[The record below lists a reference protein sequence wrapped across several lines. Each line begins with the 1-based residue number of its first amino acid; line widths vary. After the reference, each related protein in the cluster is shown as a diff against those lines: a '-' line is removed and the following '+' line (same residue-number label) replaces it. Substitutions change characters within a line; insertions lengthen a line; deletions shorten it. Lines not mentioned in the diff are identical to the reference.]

1 MAPDD
6 IDQWLSFAEEPS
18 RKPRFTW
25 GVPESIAAAIAVVV
39 LIGVVVLWPSG
50 SAGQDASDQLG
61 GIGIPSEFHEA
72 VVVEQTVYACGGTT
86 ELECS
91 LVVFEITAGPE
102 AGRTYTQEFPLVDT
116 TPEFNTGQKVML
128 SRVGPNGRI
137 TAVSEAPCDFDPS
150 VDCTTLTLLLTDGIA
165 GGTENS
171 TVDFELFPGQEEG
184 LTVGTDVHIL
194 VESDGTIVGVTA
206 TTIQSMY
213 QYADS
218 QRRTFLWVLLLA
230 FAAAVIAL
238 GRWRGVAALTGLAL
252 SLIVVVVWLI
262 PSLLDGNPP
271 AWVALVGAAS
281 VAYVALYV
289 SHGFTRTSTIALL
302 GTVGALALT
311 TLLSVV
317 TVGLGSF
324 TGFVSEESTL
334 LILLEGIDIRG
345 LLLAGMVIGAAGA
358 LDDVTVTQSSAVA
371 QIRRADPS
379 LSAIDL
385 FTRGMTIGKA
395 HVGSI
400 VNTLMLAYL
409 GAALPLTILFVASQQ
424 SLGTVANSEVVA
436 VEIVRTIVGT
446 LGIIAAVPLTT
457 WLATLWPASDDH
469 IH

>member
-1 MAPDD
+1 MTSDD

-18 RKPRFTW
+18 DKPRFTW
-25 GVPESIAAAIAVVV
+25 GLPEAISAAVAVVV
-39 LIGVVVLWPSG
+39 LIGVVLLWPSG
-50 SAGQDASDQLG
+50 AAGQNASDQLG
-61 GIGIPSEFHEA
+61 GLGIPNELHEA
-72 VVVEQTVYACGGTT
+72 VVIEQTTYACGGTA
-86 ELECS
+86 ELDCA
-91 LVVFEITAGPE
+91 LVIFELSAGPD

-116 TPEFNTGQKVML
+116 TPTFTIGQRVVL

-137 TAVSEAPCDFDPS
+137 VGISETPCDFDAS
-150 VDCTTLTLLLTDGIA
+150 VSCTMLTLHVLDDEA
-165 GGTENS
+165 AAS
-171 TVDFELFPGQEEG
+171 TIDFLLFPGQEEG
-184 LTVGTDVHIL
+184 LTAGADVHIL
-194 VESDGTIVGVTA
+194 FESDGSIVGVSES
-206 TTIQSMY
+206 TIQSMY

-218 QRRTFLWVLLLA
+218 QRRTFLWVLMFA

-271 AWVALVGAAS
+271 AWVALIGAAA

-289 SHGFTRTSTIALL
+289 SHGFSRTSTIALL

-311 TLLSVV
+311 TVLSVV
-317 TVGLGSF
+317 TVSLGSF

-358 LDDVTVTQSSAVA
+358 LDDVTVTQASAIA

-379 LSAIDL
+379 LSTVEL
-385 FTRGMTIGKA
+385 FARGMTIGKA

-424 SLGTVANSEVVA
+424 SLGTVSNSEVVA

-457 WLATLWPASDDH
+457 WLATLWPSSDRH
-469 IH
+469 VH